1 MILSRTT
8 TILCVSTAP
17 QRSSNNVTSSSSS
30 SPSTTTPTPKYPTLR
45 GTTVDARKIVK
56 TGAARQHLK
65 AIRLS
70 HILFET
76 RDLADASLHRLRSS
90 EISFA
95 DLATQISACTE
106 TRDKGGALG
115 WINVVPSKSSNSRDN
130 GDAVA
135 SVSKGQSDASS
146 NSATSSI
153 DSGEEDSNEHLDLLF
168 PKDARKQLVQITTKP
183 GDVVMVESSIGYHIV
198 QVVDIMADIRKMALR
213 KQRKAKK
220 GTSETNS
227 QQPASAVSSPK
238 TYQLES
244 MGCQMNSADSER
256 IEGQLQNLGI
266 MPFAKDPTNK
276 KDTSKPDVIV
286 LNTCSIRDHAEQK
299 VYSYIGP
306 HAKRKRDGEDVTIV
320 VAGCVAQ
327 QEGEALLRRA
337 PEVDL
342 VMGPQVRKTK
352 GGIFV
357 MHDILLAFSP
367 RCMFFRC
374 LTHPRVPTKKI
385 QHYTY
390 FQYANRIGDL
400 LEDVAN
406 GNQVVATEAT
416 HIMEDSTKPRRQ
428 STVAAWVN
436 VIYGCNERCTFCIVP
451 TTRGVEQSRPVEI
464 IVAEITELVDQGY
477 KEVTLL
483 GQNIE

>member
-1 MILSRTT
+1 MLVRLFEIHLLIIHDTLSSMRFFLSTLVNHAVLLATASLLLGQQPGIAAFSPQSAARKFKSNSRQQQQKRPSSVILARTS
-8 TILCVSTAP
+8 TILFVSTAP
-17 QRSSNNVTSSSSS
+17 QRSSNNMTSSS
-30 SPSTTTPTPKYPTLR
+30 STTTPTPKYPTLR

-95 DLATQISACTE
+95 DLATQISACKE

-115 WINVVPSKSSNSRDN
+115 WINVVPITSKSSSS

-135 SVSKGQSDASS
+135 SASKDQSDASFIS
-146 NSATSSI
+146 TTSSI
-153 DSGEEDSNEHLDLLF
+153 MNDREEDSNEHLDLLF
-168 PKDARKQLVQITTKP
+168 PKDAREQLVQITTKP

-213 KQRKAKK
+213 KQRKVKK
-220 GTSETNS
+220 GTSETNP
-227 QQPASAVSSPK
+227 QQSASAVASPK

-256 IEGQLQNLGI
+256 IEGQLQSLGI
-266 MPFAKDPTNK
+266 MPFAKDPTNS
-276 KDTSKPDVIV
+276 KDTSKPDVII

-342 VMGPQVRKTK
+342 VMGPQVRKTDS
-352 GGIFV
+352 G
-357 MHDILLAFSP
+357 ILLG
-367 RCMFFRC
+367 MFFRRFLLVAC
-374 LTHPRVPTKKI
+374 FFAVLLTPL
-385 QHYTY
+385 
-390 FQYANRIGDL
+390 FL
-400 LEDVAN
+400 L
-406 GNQVVATEAT
+406 
-416 HIMEDSTKPRRQ
+416 
-428 STVAAWVN
+428 
-436 VIYGCNERCTFCIVP
+436 
-451 TTRGVEQSRPVEI
+451 
-464 IVAEITELVDQGY
+464 
-477 KEVTLL
+477 
-483 GQNIE
+483 